1 MQVSTTGFVFLQLK
15 KRTVR
20 MKVRAWLVRGLFHG
34 CDRCCLSKRRD
45 VELSVDELKKRP
57 VRRKTKVRVWS
68 SVGLVA
74 CLLSKKI

>member
-34 CDRCCLSKRRD
+34 CDA
-45 VELSVDELKKRP
+45 VVSVKGEM
-57 VRRKTKVRVWS
+57 
-68 SVGLVA
+68 
-74 CLLSKKI
+74 

>member
-1 MQVSTTGFVFLQLK
+1 VVSSMGVIA
-15 KRTVR
+15 V
-20 MKVRAWLVRGLFHG
+20 VSVN
-34 CDRCCLSKRRD
+34 
-45 VELSVDELKKRP
+45 VELSVDVLKKRP